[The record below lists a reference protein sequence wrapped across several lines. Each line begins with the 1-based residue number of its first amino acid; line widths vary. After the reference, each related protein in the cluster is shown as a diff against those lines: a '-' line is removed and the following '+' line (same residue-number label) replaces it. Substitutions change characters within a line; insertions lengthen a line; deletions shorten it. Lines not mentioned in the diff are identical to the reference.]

1 MDTKTI
7 ANNLYH
13 GAVLS
18 LLTVGYTMLGKKLLK
33 IKPANLDK
41 LDIEDT
47 MKISVTVGG
56 AIATQSFLVSQGILP
71 PNIITNPTV

>member
-56 AIATQSFLVSQGILP
+56 AIAMQSFLVSQGILP